1 MYNIRGGETRKIWR
15 GRCDESWLIDGDGGV
30 AEEQSRWAHGIL
42 IFGLL
47 FSLLPLPRFPHPWH
61 DLADDPLCPSPR
73 PRLPD
78 GSCRRTLF
86 THAYL
91 MNNNNHNKRTANHR
105 LAFSPP
111 TNGQSLVLATTGG
124 RRIFSQTGVISF
136 IVKFF

>member
-1 MYNIRGGETRKIWR
+1 MYNARGGETRKIWR
-15 GRCDESWLIDGDGGV
+15 GRCDESRLIDGDGGV
-30 AEEQSRWAHGIL
+30 AEERSRWAHGIL

-47 FSLLPLPRFPHPWH
+47 FSLFPPGSLIPGMTW
-61 DLADDPLCPSPR
+61 ADDPLCPSPR

-111 TNGQSLVLATTGG
+111 TNGQSLMLATTGG
-124 RRIFSQTGVISF
+124 RRIFSQAGVISF
-136 IVKFF
+136 IVNNFF